1 LSRADNIT
9 AGEGRA
15 AASSMRLFVMEVPGE
30 CRFG

>member
-15 AASSMRLFVMEVPGE
+15 AASSMCIAVMEGLGE
-30 CRFG
+30 CPRD